1 MLRDILAAI
10 AGKDYENHRRICQAG
25 VAPFS
30 YPMARSPHP
39 APGRFRGARGGPRM
53 IHPLFEKS
61 MAPSPWSVDF
71 FAYLSAAGVIMVT
84 ALSLAVVAHFYSNRI
99 GRG

>member
-1 MLRDILAAI
+1 
-10 AGKDYENHRRICQAG
+10 
-25 VAPFS
+25 
-30 YPMARSPHP
+30 
-39 APGRFRGARGGPRM
+39 M

-71 FAYLSAAGVIMVT
+71 FAYLSAAGVIMVI